1 MNRETKRMMAKQ
13 GNDPAQAKQQRRAA
27 AQQPMKEKRT
37 TPSQYVK
44 ESMAELKLVA
54 WPTKPEVINS
64 TVIVLIGIV
73 FMSLLIF
80 GFDVAS
86 SKFVLFLFD

>member
-13 GNDPAQAKQQRRAA
+13 GNDPSQAKQRRAV

-37 TPSQYVK
+37 SPAQYLK

-54 WPTKPEVINS
+54 WPTKAEAINS
-64 TVIVLIGIV
+64 STIVLIGIV
-73 FMSLLIF
+73 FMSFLIF
-80 GFDVAS
+80 GFDLAA
-86 SKFVLFLFD
+86 SKFVLYLFD